1 MEGRTTVACGRHGDE
16 DEREAWWS
24 RWTAAL
30 LLLVWSPG
38 QERNSGSG
46 WWAGAGGSR
55 RRQARPSA
63 ERWNETIDTSYVRP
77 IVRTHDVS
85 YLTGLSLSD

>member
-1 MEGRTTVACGRHGDE
+1 MEGRTAVACGRHGDG
-16 DEREAWWS
+16 DEREALWS

-46 WWAGAGGSR
+46 WWTGAGGSR
-55 RRQARPSA
+55 RRSRAQCGAFVANKREPITKSA
-63 ERWNETIDTSYVRP
+63 VL
-77 IVRTHDVS
+77 V
-85 YLTGLSLSD
+85 

>member
-1 MEGRTTVACGRHGDE
+1 MEGRTAVACGRHGDE

-24 RWTAAL
+24 RWTAAW
-30 LLLVWSPG
+30 LVWSPG

-55 RRQARPSA
+55 RRQARPSV
-63 ERWNETIDTSYVRP
+63 ERWNQTIDTMFVRSFAH
-77 IVRTHDVS
+77 TM
-85 YLTGLSLSD
+85 